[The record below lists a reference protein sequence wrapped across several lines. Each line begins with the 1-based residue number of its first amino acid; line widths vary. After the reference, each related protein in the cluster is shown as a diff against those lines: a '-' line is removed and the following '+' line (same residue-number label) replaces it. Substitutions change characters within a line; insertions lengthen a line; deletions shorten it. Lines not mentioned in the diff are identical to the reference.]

1 VRFGLLGTGPWA
13 ARAQA
18 PALAAHPGVEF
29 VGIWG
34 RDEGK
39 ADALARD
46 HQVKAYP
53 SVPEL
58 LADVEAVAIAL
69 PPDVQAAR
77 AVQAATAGKHL
88 LLDKPVA
95 LTLADSR
102 AVVDAVDSAGVRSVV
117 FFTRRFCPTIEG
129 FLDQAAT
136 IGGWDGGRHTLFSSI
151 FVPGNDFGRSPWRR
165 SAGGLWDVGPHGLSM
180 LLPVLGPVERVSA
193 VPGPRDTT
201 HVTLT
206 HAGGAVS
213 TMALSLDA
221 APAAARYETVFFGD
235 QGWRAVPPQEAESV
249 TASRN
254 AISALLGGV
263 DRRCD
268 VHFGHQVVAILAA
281 AEQARDTGTSV
292 PVRF

>member
-1 VRFGLLGTGPWA
+1 MRFGLLGTGPWA
-13 ARAQA
+13 VRTQA

-29 VGIWG
+29 VGVWG
-34 RDEGK
+34 RDPDK
-39 ADALARD
+39 AKVIAEEHR
-46 HQVKAYP
+46 VRAYD
-53 SVPEL
+53 SVPDL
-58 LADVEAVAIAL
+58 LADVEAVAFAL

-77 AVQAATAGKHL
+77 AVQAATAGRHL

-95 LTLADSR
+95 LTVRDSR
-102 AVVDAVDSAGVRSVV
+102 AVVDAVDAAGVRSVV

-129 FLDQAAT
+129 FLDQAAAV
-136 IGGWDGGRHTLFSSI
+136 GGWDGGRHTLFSSI

-165 SAGGLWDVGPHGLSM
+165 ANGGLWDVGPHGLSL

-213 TMALSLDA
+213 GMVLTVDA
-221 APAAARYETVFFGD
+221 PPAAARYETVFFGD
-235 QGWRAVPPQEAESV
+235 AGWRAVPPQEVDAV
-249 TASRN
+249 TACQN
-254 AISALLGGV
+254 AITALLGGV

-268 VHFGHQVVAILAA
+268 IHFGHQVVAILAA